1 MDNKEKIGI
10 VLAATMLTS
19 GVSPRY
25 VSAQEISTTNRDEK
39 SPNVLTLSSIETPFV
54 CKAENPTELEYGL
67 TSNSEHFEKTFDISS
82 LDFDQLASYRL
93 EKVEDLP
100 VGFAIETLDTTP
112 LYIVPT
118 NYNEEIVDSRD
129 IKQVNI
135 QQGMNF
141 ELAQKRTIQ
150 NSDGETIEI
159 GIIRNTFGGSFF
171 VAALPL
177 NFTSS
182 EGNTISFARKN
193 EEVMRSVSYIT
204 TDDDNYPNKIMNVMQ
219 AFANVSEFQ
228 DLEGIFKT
236 DQTYSHIS
244 MIGLDRYNKLIE
256 YKEGYNSAKRR
267 LLAGGACA
275 SATAVSTLI
284 HLIDGSRVDHLG
296 HPNMYAQGPFAPW
309 AKDVDATV
317 EIWRDE
323 NNEVHKNDLT
333 YKPGKNGYIKIDVS
347 LVPSDIEFSKTAED
361 GVGGPADTV
370 FVISLS
376 FTDKKPLSQTQNLLR
391 MLNEYEL
398 YRESKHEN
406 LLPNIENG
414 IMKSFS
420 FEDSN
425 SEEIASLLYTSNK

>member
-1 MDNKEKIGI
+1 MDSKEKIGI

-19 GVSPRY
+19 GISPRY
-25 VSAQEISTTNRDEK
+25 VSAQEISTTNNEGK
-39 SPNVLTLSSIETPFV
+39 SPNVRTLSQMEPSLV
-54 CKAENPTELEYGL
+54 CKAQSPTELTYSVAEDD
-67 TSNSEHFEKTFDISS
+67 EAIEKTFDISF
-82 LDFDQLASYRL
+82 LDFDKLASYKL
-93 EKVEDLP
+93 EKIEDLP
-100 VGFAIETLDTTP
+100 TGFAIETLDTTP

-118 NYNEEIVDSRD
+118 DYNEEVVTKRD
-129 IKQVNI
+129 VKQVNV
-135 QQGMNF
+135 QEGMNF
-141 ELAQKRTIQ
+141 ELAQRRTIQ
-150 NSDGETIEI
+150 NSNGERIEI

-177 NFTSS
+177 SFTSS
-182 EGNTISFARKN
+182 KGENISLVRKN
-193 EEVMRSVSYIT
+193 EDVMRSVSYIT
-204 TDDDNYPNKIMNVMQ
+204 TDDDNYPNKIMNVLL
-219 AFANVSEFQ
+219 AFSNVSEFQ
-228 DLEGIFKT
+228 DLEGEFQK
-236 DQTYSHIS
+236 DLTYSHIS
-244 MIGLDRYNKLIE
+244 MIGIDRYNKLIE

-275 SATAVSTLI
+275 SATGVSTLI

-333 YKPGKNGYIKIDVS
+333 YKPGENGYIQIDVS

-376 FTDKKPLSQTQNLLR
+376 YTDKKPQSQTQNILR
-391 MLNEYEL
+391 MLDEYEL

-406 LLPNIENG
+406 SLPNIQNG
-414 IMKSFS
+414 TMKRFS
-420 FEDSN
+420 LKSTGM
-425 SEEIASLLYTSNK
+425 EEIISLLYTSKK